1 MSPLF
6 EPVQTALG
14 DALPLTE
21 IDFVVVDLETTGG
34 SPVDDGITEIG
45 AVRFHGLERIG
56 AFQSLVDPER
66 PIPPYIAH
74 LTGIDDRLVAGAP
87 ALPQILPSFLEFA
100 RGAVIVAHN
109 ATFDVGFLNANLL
122 RLDYEVLPVPAICT
136 AKLARRLVW
145 PDVPNVKL
153 QTLAAYFRTRTKP
166 THRALDDAEAT
177 GEVLQGLLDVG
188 QHLGIQTLGEL
199 AHACSARGRPHYAKI
214 ALAQELPRAPGVYVF
229 RDRADQILYVGK
241 ANDLRSRVKSYF
253 YGDERKKVQDLVA
266 SVSRIEALTTGGELE
281 ALVLEIRLIAEHLPR
296 YNAHGK
302 RWRRFAYVKLDP
314 LEAWPR
320 LKIARSIDASDGA
333 TYLGPFA
340 SSGSA
345 TLAKEALEESF
356 RIRRCTRA
364 MGRRTRF
371 AACALADMGRCQ
383 APCDGRT
390 DPDRYGAMVD
400 ELQAALRA
408 PARLLRGL
416 EARMHELAAQERFEE
431 AALARDRV
439 RALADI
445 LARMRIDRWLT
456 AGRLVVAG
464 PAGERLELAG
474 GALVRRD
481 GGLGAGGPIG
491 APAPRERA
499 DELSVVRSW
508 VRRNR
513 VRVLEADTAPAE
525 PVDGGAELAR
535 LLGQI
540 RAAEEPGAGRRRGR
554 DRRARA
560 PVPVPTRR

>member
-1 MSPLF
+1 M
-6 EPVQTALG
+6 LG
-14 DALPLTE
+14 DAIPLSE
-21 IDFVVVDLETTGG
+21 ADFVVVDLETTGG
-34 SPVDDGITEIG
+34 SPVDDSITEIG
-45 AVRFHGLERIG
+45 AVRFHGLERVG
-56 AFQSLVDPER
+56 SFQSLVDPER

-87 ALPQILPSFLEFA
+87 ALSRVLPSFLEFA

-122 RLDYEVLPVPAICT
+122 RLDYDTLPTPAICT

-153 QTLAAYFRTRTKP
+153 HTLAAYFRTRTTP

-188 QHLGIQTLGEL
+188 QHLGILTLGEL
-199 AHACSARGRPHYAKI
+199 ANACSARGRPHYAKI
-214 ALAQELPRAPGVYVF
+214 ALAQELPRSPGVYVF
-229 RDRADQILYVGK
+229 RDRTGKILYVGK
-241 ANDLRSRVKSYF
+241 AKDLRSRVKSYF

-266 SVSRIEALTTGGELE
+266 SVSQIEALETDGELE

-296 YNAHGK
+296 FNAHGK
-302 RWRRFAYVKLDP
+302 RWRRFAYLKLDP
-314 LEAWPR
+314 SEAWPR
-320 LKIARSIDASDGA
+320 LKIARAVDPNDGA

-340 SSGSA
+340 SSGRA
-345 TLAKEALEESF
+345 TLAKEALEEAF

-371 AACALADMGRCQ
+371 APCVLADMGRCL

-390 DPDRYGAMVD
+390 DPDRYGAMV
-400 ELQAALRA
+400 EELRA
-408 PARLLRGL
+408 AIRAPGALLRGL
-416 EARMHELAAQERFEE
+416 EARMIELAAKERFEE

-439 RALADI
+439 RALADV

-464 PAGERLELAG
+464 ADGHPLELTG
-474 GALVRRD
+474 GALMRSD

-513 VRVLEADTAPAE
+513 VRVLEADEAPAE

-540 RAAEEPGAGRRRGR
+540 RAAEDASRDRGLGRRGR
-554 DRRARA
+554 NRDRA
-560 PVPVPTRR
+560 PVPIPARR

>member
-34 SPVDDGITEIG
+34 SPVDDAITEIG

-56 AFQSLVDPER
+56 SFQTLVDPER

-74 LTGIDDRLVAGAP
+74 LTGIDDRVVAGAP

-109 ATFDVGFLNANLL
+109 ASFDVGFLNANLL
-122 RLDYEVLPVPAICT
+122 RLDYEVLPTPAICT

-153 QTLAAYFRTRTKP
+153 QTLATYFRTRTKP
-166 THRALDDAEAT
+166 IHRALEDAEAT

-188 QHLGIQTLGEL
+188 QHLGILTLGEL

-214 ALAQELPRAPGVYVF
+214 ALAQELPRSPGVYVF

-241 ANDLRSRVKSYF
+241 ANDLRARVKSYF

-266 SVSRIEALTTGGELE
+266 SVTRIEALETGGELE

-296 YNAHGK
+296 FNAHGK
-302 RWRRFAYVKLDP
+302 RWRRFAYLKLDP
-314 LEAWPR
+314 AEAWPR
-320 LKIARSIDASDGA
+320 LKIARSVDPTDGA

-340 SSGSA
+340 TSGRA
-345 TLAKEALEESF
+345 TLAKEALEEAF
-356 RIRRCTRA
+356 RIRRCTRS
-364 MGRRTRF
+364 MGRGTRF
-371 AACALADMGRCQ
+371 APCALADMGRCQ

-390 DPDRYGAMVD
+390 DAERYGAMI
-400 ELQAALRA
+400 AHLRA
-408 PARLLRGL
+408 SIRAPGALLRGL
-416 EARMHELAAQERFEE
+416 EIRMLDLASQERFEE

-439 RALADI
+439 RALADV
-445 LARMRIDRWLT
+445 LARMRTDRWLT

-464 PAGERLELAG
+464 PDGERLELNG
-474 GALVRRD
+474 GALVRPH
-481 GGLGAGGPIG
+481 GGLGVGGPIG

-508 VRRNR
+508 MRRTR
-513 VRVLEADTAPAE
+513 ARVLEADAAPAE

-540 RAAEEPGAGRRRGR
+540 RAAEEHGHGRTRRAR
-554 DRRARA
+554 PARA